1 MAAMSCA
8 ATSSRVVPSRTSAR
22 ALVQRRVT
30 SSRGGRPLRAPR
42 TAAGATADDAASAD
56 ASAADPNLDPA
67 VHEAV
72 YASDTWGPWE
82 PPLPPLDPRPP
93 LLAFDGARAL
103 LEARDAGA
111 TRAAI
116 SLDFNTGPD
125 AELRL
130 DERGVFLDPPLLSE
144 TGDRRQE
151 RTGDDA
157 CPDDK
162 KAATS
167 DAPPVSEDTD
177 SRPCDVPI
185 ATWSDVA
192 LVADDS
198 KGAYVLRRGARASRF
213 QVFSEDTGRAA
224 SLMPVG
230 GGFAPTALLA
240 GFSMH
245 RFGVGVDPME
255 DTERKLAAIAPIRP
269 GARVLDVCT
278 GLAYTASGAARRGA
292 EVTTVELDRA
302 MTLMCRMNPHSAEL
316 FTGNIRQ
323 LYGNGADVVP
333 TLPDASFDR
342 IVHDPPTFA
351 LAGELFSETFYAH
364 LLRILKPN
372 GVLYH
377 YIGDPASK
385 SAGNVAKGAAA
396 RLKKAGFGGVVIDYE
411 AHGILAAR
419 GRVKPGGSR
428 GKKKPKSDKKMTQS
442 RKPIAKRAGADA
454 RRGKRGRGGRGG
466 GSRRDDDEDETFLE
480 NEFY

>member
-1 MAAMSCA
+1 MSCA
-8 ATSSRVVPSRTSAR
+8 AASARVVPSRTSAR
-22 ALVQRRVT
+22 ALVPRRVA
-30 SSRGGRPLRAPR
+30 SSRPRVPRGARPCRWR
-42 TAAGATADDAASAD
+42 SAAGTAD
-56 ASAADPNLDPA
+56 ASPDPDLDPA

-130 DERGVFLDPPLLSE
+130 DDRGVFLDPPPLS
-144 TGDRRQE
+144 DRQPSANVN
-151 RTGDDA
+151 DA
-157 CPDDK
+157 CPDD
-162 KAATS
+162 AENTD
-167 DAPPVSEDTD
+167 DAPVSSSD
-177 SRPCDVPI
+177 SEMCDDLPI

-192 LVADDS
+192 VVAADV

-316 FTGNIRQ
+316 FSGNIRQ

>member
-42 TAAGATADDAASAD
+42 TAAGATADAASAD

-82 PPLPPLDPRPP
+82 PPLIPLDPRPP

-130 DERGVFLDPPLLSE
+130 DDRGVFLDPPPLS
-144 TGDRRQE
+144 DRQPA
-151 RTGDDA
+151 DVNDA
-157 CPDDK
+157 CPDD
-162 KAATS
+162 AENTD
-167 DAPPVSEDTD
+167 DAPVSSSD
-177 SRPCDVPI
+177 SEMCDDLPI

-192 LVADDS
+192 VVAADV

-316 FTGNIRQ
+316 FSGNIRQ

-364 LLRILKPN
+364 LLRVLKPK

-428 GKKKPKSDKKMTQS
+428 GKKKPKSDK
-442 RKPIAKRAGADA
+442 RKPITKRAGAEKNA
-454 RRGKRGRGGRGG
+454 RREKRGRGGRGG
-466 GSRRDDDEDETFLE
+466 GSRRDDDEDETFLD

>member
-8 ATSSRVVPSRTSAR
+8 ATSSRVVPSRASAR

-30 SSRGGRPLRAPR
+30 SSRAGRPLRARR
-42 TAAGATADDAASAD
+42 TAAGATADAASAD

-82 PPLPPLDPRPP
+82 PPLIPLDPRPP

-116 SLDFNTGPD
+116 SLDFNTGPE

-130 DERGVFLDPPLLSE
+130 DERGVFLDPP
-144 TGDRRQE
+144 
-151 RTGDDA
+151 
-157 CPDDK
+157 
-162 KAATS
+162 
-167 DAPPVSEDTD
+167 PVSDRQRAD
-177 SRPCDVPI
+177 ADDDDDDDDRNLPI

-192 LVADDS
+192 LVAADS

-292 EVTTVELDRA
+292 QVTTIELDRA

-316 FTGNIRQ
+316 FSGNIRQ

-333 TLPDASFDR
+333 TLPDKSFDR

-364 LLRILKPN
+364 LLRVLKPK

-419 GRVKPGGSR
+419 GRVKPGGSKSL
-428 GKKKPKSDKKMTQS
+428 KKKPKSTGSSDKRTTRS
-442 RKPIAKRAGADA
+442 REPIAKRAGAGH
-454 RRGKRGRGGRGG
+454 RRREKRGRGGRGG
-466 GSRRDDDEDETFLE
+466 GSRRDDDEDETFLD

>member
-1 MAAMSCA
+1 MSCA
-8 ATSSRVVPSRTSAR
+8 AASARVVPSRTSAR
-22 ALVQRRVT
+22 ALVPRRVA
-30 SSRGGRPLRAPR
+30 SSRPGVPRGARPCRWR
-42 TAAGATADDAASAD
+42 SAAGTAD
-56 ASAADPNLDPA
+56 ASPDPDLDPA

-72 YASDTWGPWE
+72 YASETWGPWD
-82 PPLPPLDPRPP
+82 PPLPPLDPHPP

-111 TRAAI
+111 TRASV
-116 SLDFNTGPD
+116 SLDFHKGPD

-130 DERGVFLDPPLLSE
+130 DAERGVFLDLSPARDETRDETDEQTETDEDSPKDCLHDDPSMAPL
-144 TGDRRQE
+144 
-151 RTGDDA
+151 
-157 CPDDK
+157 
-162 KAATS
+162 
-167 DAPPVSEDTD
+167 V
-177 SRPCDVPI
+177 
-185 ATWSDVA
+185 TWSDVA
-192 LVADDS
+192 SVAADE
-198 KGAYVLRRGARASRF
+198 KGAYVLRRGAPAERF

-245 RFGVGVDPME
+245 RFGVGVDPMQ
-255 DTERKLAAIAPIRP
+255 DTKRKLNAIAPIRP

-278 GLAYTASGAARRGA
+278 GLAYTASGASRLGA
-292 EVTTVELDRA
+292 HVTTVELDRA
-302 MTLMCRMNPHSAEL
+302 MTRLCRVNPHSSEL
-316 FTGNIRQ
+316 FSGNIRQ

-351 LAGELFSETFYAH
+351 LAGELFSEAFYGH
-364 LLRILKPN
+364 LLRVLKPK

-419 GRVKPGGSR
+419 GRVKASGARGKARDSKKEKGGRSPEDRKRRTGSR
-428 GKKKPKSDKKMTQS
+428 PPG
-442 RKPIAKRAGADA
+442 RG
-454 RRGKRGRGGRGG
+454 GKRGRGGGTR
-466 GSRRDDDEDETFLE
+466 SDDDDEESFLE
-480 NEFY
+480 NEFF

>member
-1 MAAMSCA
+1 MRTRAA
-8 ATSSRVVPSRTSAR
+8 P
-22 ALVQRRVT
+22 
-30 SSRGGRPLRAPR
+30 RAPR
-42 TAAGATADDAASAD
+42 AGRATRRHARGTTTDASAD

-82 PPLPPLDPRPP
+82 PPLVPLDPRPP

-103 LEARDAGA
+103 LKARDAGA

-130 DERGVFLDPPLLSE
+130 DDRGVFLDDAENTDDAPVSSVSSSE
-144 TGDRRQE
+144 TC
-151 RTGDDA
+151 DDL
-157 CPDDK
+157 
-162 KAATS
+162 
-167 DAPPVSEDTD
+167 
-177 SRPCDVPI
+177 PI

-192 LVADDS
+192 VVAADV

-316 FTGNIRQ
+316 FSGNIRQ

-428 GKKKPKSDKKMTQS
+428 GKKKPKSDN

-454 RRGKRGRGGRGG
+454 RRGKRGRGG
-466 GSRRDDDEDETFLE
+466 GSRRDDDEDETFLD

>member
-42 TAAGATADDAASAD
+42 TAAGATADAASAD

-67 VHEAV
+67 VHEAM

-82 PPLPPLDPRPP
+82 PPLIPLDPRPP

-130 DERGVFLDPPLLSE
+130 DDRGVFLDPPPLS
-144 TGDRRQE
+144 DRQPSA
-151 RTGDDA
+151 DVNDA
-157 CPDDK
+157 CPDD
-162 KAATS
+162 A
-167 DAPPVSEDTD
+167 ENTD
-177 SRPCDVPI
+177 DLPI

-192 LVADDS
+192 VVAADV

-316 FTGNIRQ
+316 FSGNIRQ

-419 GRVKPGGSR
+419 GRVKPR
-428 GKKKPKSDKKMTQS
+428 GKKKPKSDK

-454 RRGKRGRGGRGG
+454 RRGKRGRGG
-466 GSRRDDDEDETFLE
+466 GSRRDDDEDETFLD

>member
-8 ATSSRVVPSRTSAR
+8 ATSSRVVPSRASAR

-42 TAAGATADDAASAD
+42 TAAGATADAASAD

-82 PPLPPLDPRPP
+82 PPLIPLDPRPP

-116 SLDFNTGPD
+116 TLDFNKSPD
-125 AELRL
+125 TELRL
-130 DERGVFLDPPLLSE
+130 DAERGVFLDSAPASDGPLL
-144 TGDRRQE
+144 
-151 RTGDDA
+151 
-157 CPDDK
+157 
-162 KAATS
+162 
-167 DAPPVSEDTD
+167 
-177 SRPCDVPI
+177 
-185 ATWSDVA
+185 TWSDVES
-192 LVADDS
+192 VAADE
-198 KGAYVLRRGARASRF
+198 KGAYMLRPGERPSRF

-224 SLMPVG
+224 SLMPTG

-255 DTERKLAAIAPIRP
+255 DTERKLAAIAPVRK

-292 EVTTVELDRA
+292 QVTTIELDRA
-302 MTLMCRMNPHSAEL
+302 MTELCRVNPHSSEL
-316 FTGNIRQ
+316 FSGNIRQ

-333 TLPDASFDR
+333 TLPDNSFDR

-351 LAGELFSETFYAH
+351 LAGELFSETFYGH
-364 LLRILKPN
+364 LLRILKPK
-372 GVLYH
+372 GILYH

-411 AHGILAAR
+411 AHGIIAAR
-419 GRVKPGGSR
+419 GRVKPTSR
-428 GKKKPKSDKKMTQS
+428 GKKKKAPDKQ
-442 RKPIAKRAGADA
+442 KPRAGTGPRREG
-454 RRGKRGRGGRGG
+454 RRGKRGRGG
-466 GSRRDDDEDETFLE
+466 GSRRDDDDEGFLE
-480 NEFY
+480 NEFF

>member
-1 MAAMSCA
+1 MSCA
-8 ATSSRVVPSRTSAR
+8 AASARVVPSRTSAR
-22 ALVQRRVT
+22 ALVPRRVA
-30 SSRGGRPLRAPR
+30 SSRPRVPRGARPCRWR
-42 TAAGATADDAASAD
+42 SAAGTAD
-56 ASAADPNLDPA
+56 ASPDPDLDPA

-72 YASDTWGPWE
+72 YASETWGPWD
-82 PPLPPLDPRPP
+82 PPLPPLDPHPP

-130 DERGVFLDPPLLSE
+130 DDRGVFLDPPPLS
-144 TGDRRQE
+144 DRQPA
-151 RTGDDA
+151 DVNDA
-157 CPDDK
+157 CPDD
-162 KAATS
+162 AENTD
-167 DAPPVSEDTD
+167 DAPVSSSD
-177 SRPCDVPI
+177 SEMCDDLPI

-192 LVADDS
+192 VVAADV

-316 FTGNIRQ
+316 FSGNIRQ

-364 LLRILKPN
+364 LLRILKPK

-419 GRVKPGGSR
+419 GRVKASGAR
-428 GKKKPKSDKKMTQS
+428 GKARDSKKEKGGRSPEE
-442 RKPIAKRAGADA
+442 RK
-454 RRGKRGRGGRGG
+454 RRTGSKTPGRREKRGRGGGA
-466 GSRRDDDEDETFLE
+466 RRDDDDEESFLE
-480 NEFY
+480 NEFF